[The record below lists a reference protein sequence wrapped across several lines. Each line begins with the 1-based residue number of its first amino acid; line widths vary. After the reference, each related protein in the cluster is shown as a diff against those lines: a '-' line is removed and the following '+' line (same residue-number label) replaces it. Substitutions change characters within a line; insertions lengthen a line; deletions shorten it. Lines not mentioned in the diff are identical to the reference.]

1 MMVKNKEKTI
11 KKIIEQIKGTIQ
23 IKNKDEKRIKLLE
36 IKFFK
41 EFCLK
46 QYLKECEPGYC
57 VFRIT
62 NSCEYVK
69 LLKKVHTI

>member
-1 MMVKNKEKTI
+1 MTEKNKDTSI
-11 KKIIEQIKGTIQ
+11 KKIVEQIKRTIQ
-23 IKNKDEKRIKLLE
+23 IKNKDDKRIKQLE

-69 LLKKVHTI
+69 ILKKVHTI

>member
-1 MMVKNKEKTI
+1 MIEQNKDTSI
-11 KKIIEQIKGTIQ
+11 KKIVEKIKGIIQ
-23 IKNKDEKRIKLLE
+23 IKNKDEKRIKQLE
-36 IKFFK
+36 TKFFK

-69 LLKKVHTI
+69 ILKKVHTI